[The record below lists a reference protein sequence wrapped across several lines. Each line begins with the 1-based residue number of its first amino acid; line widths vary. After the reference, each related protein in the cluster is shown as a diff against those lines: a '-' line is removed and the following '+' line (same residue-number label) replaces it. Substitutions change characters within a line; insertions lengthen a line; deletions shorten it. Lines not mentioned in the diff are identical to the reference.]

1 MNHFPDCQIFHM
13 EQRSEEWHQARKG
26 ILTAS
31 NFGPWLLDEKKVQ
44 LTIEEIKAELDK
56 LGITYPKSGK
66 KEDYIAILPNA
77 ESYKRF
83 TGVTALAREK
93 AICKL
98 IAERANC
105 DLGPNFENWAMQR
118 GTELEPQAV
127 AAFEGATGIRIREVG
142 FCRSIHGAFGCSPDG
157 LVIGESAG
165 LEGKVLVPDTHIRYR
180 RAGELPSEYL
190 YQVHGSMAVTGAQSW
205 WFQSFCP
212 GLAPL
217 RIVIE
222 RDDFTEKLK
231 AALIAFSQ
239 EFEQA
244 WLDEVAANTKGAA

>member
-1 MNHFPDCQIFHM
+1 MNEYFPDCIIETM
-13 EQRSEEWHQARKG
+13 PQRSDEWFAARKG

-31 NFGPWLLDEKKVQ
+31 NFGPWLLATGKV
-44 LTIEEIKAELDK
+44 AEGAK
-56 LGITYPKSGK
+56 
-66 KEDYIAILPNA
+66 
-77 ESYKRF
+77 
-83 TGVTALAREK
+83 EK

-105 DLGPNFENWAMQR
+105 DLGPNFENWAMKR

-127 AAFEGATGIRIREVG
+127 AAFEGATGIKIQEVG
-142 FCRSIHGAFGCSPDG
+142 FCKSLHGDFGCSPDG

-165 LEGKVLVPDTHIRYR
+165 LEGKVPVPDTHIRYR

-190 YQVHGSMAVTGAQSW
+190 YQVHGSMAVTGAKSW

-222 RDDFTEKLK
+222 RDEFTEKLK
-231 AALIAFSQ
+231 AALVAFSQ

-244 WLDEVAANTKGAA
+244 WLDEVKANTKGSA